1 MSEQVTQYYCKI
13 DPIRTGEK
21 IMYKKVFSSIAA
33 AVSTAAMAGYTAMSA
48 FADDAQAASSA
59 SDANAQPQV
68 GGSIASMIIPL
79 AIMFV
84 LLYFI
89 AIRPQKKRDREL
101 KEMQESLQVGDE
113 IVTGGGIVGIVVS
126 VGDDTVV
133 IETGGAKHKLRIKNW
148 AITENVTA
156 IERMKEA
163 KATGKKTAAL
173 ETAAVVDDTEDKKS
187 KKKKA
192 DEEE

>member
-1 MSEQVTQYYCKI
+1 MNKKI
-13 DPIRTGEK
+13 I
-21 IMYKKVFSSIAA
+21 SSLAA
-33 AVSTAAMAGYTAMSA
+33 AVCTMAMAGSTALNA
-48 FADDAQAASSA
+48 FAEGESSA
-59 SDANAQPQV
+59 ANGQQP
-68 GGSIASMIIPL
+68 GGMSLLSMPL
-79 AIMFV
+79 MLIIMFV
-84 LLYFI
+84 LLYFM

-126 VGDDTVV
+126 VGEDTVV

-156 IERMKEA
+156 AERIKEA
-163 KATGKKTAAL
+163 KASGKKSSAVAA
-173 ETAAVVDDTEDKKS
+173 AAVVDDDEDADNKS
-187 KKKKA
+187 KKKNKKKD

>member
-1 MSEQVTQYYCKI
+1 MNKKI
-13 DPIRTGEK
+13 I
-21 IMYKKVFSSIAA
+21 SSLAA
-33 AVSTAAMAGYTAMSA
+33 AVCTMAMAGSTALNA
-48 FADDAQAASSA
+48 FAEGESSA
-59 SDANAQPQV
+59 ANGQQPS
-68 GGSIASMIIPL
+68 GMNLLSMPL
-79 AIMFV
+79 MLIVMFV
-84 LLYFI
+84 LLYFM

-126 VGDDTVV
+126 VGEDTVV

-156 IERMKEA
+156 AERIKEA
-163 KATGKKTAAL
+163 KASGKKSSAVAA
-173 ETAAVVDDTEDKKS
+173 AAVVDDDEDADNKS
-187 KKKKA
+187 KKKNKKKD

>member
-1 MSEQVTQYYCKI
+1 MNKKI
-13 DPIRTGEK
+13 I
-21 IMYKKVFSSIAA
+21 SSLAA
-33 AVSTAAMAGYTAMSA
+33 AVCTMAMAGSTALNA
-48 FADDAQAASSA
+48 FAEGESSA
-59 SDANAQPQV
+59 ANTQQP
-68 GGSIASMIIPL
+68 GGMSLLSMPL
-79 AIMFV
+79 MLIIMFV
-84 LLYFI
+84 LLYFM

-126 VGDDTVV
+126 VGEDTVV

-156 IERMKEA
+156 AERIKEA
-163 KATGKKTAAL
+163 KASGKKSSAVAA
-173 ETAAVVDDTEDKKS
+173 AAVVDDDEDADNKS
-187 KKKKA
+187 KKKNKKKD

>member
-1 MSEQVTQYYCKI
+1 MNKKI
-13 DPIRTGEK
+13 IT
-21 IMYKKVFSSIAA
+21 SLAA
-33 AVSTAAMAGYTAMSA
+33 AVCTMAMAGSTALNA
-48 FADDAQAASSA
+48 FAEGESSA
-59 SDANAQPQV
+59 ANGQQP
-68 GGSIASMIIPL
+68 GGMSLLSMPL
-79 AIMFV
+79 MLIIMFV
-84 LLYFI
+84 LLYFM

-126 VGDDTVV
+126 VGEDTVV

-156 IERMKEA
+156 AERIKEA
-163 KATGKKTAAL
+163 KASGKKSSAVAA
-173 ETAAVVDDTEDKKS
+173 AAVVDDDEDADNKS
-187 KKKKA
+187 KKKNKKKD

>member
-1 MSEQVTQYYCKI
+1 
-13 DPIRTGEK
+13 
-21 IMYKKVFSSIAA
+21 MYKKVFSSIAA

-101 KEMQESLQVGDE
+101 KEMQDSLQVGDE

-126 VGDDTVV
+126 VGEDTVV

-156 IERMKEA
+156 SERIKEA
-163 KATGKKTAAL
+163 KASVAKKSSGL
-173 ETAAVVDDTEDKKS
+173 EAAAVVDDNAEEKKA